1 MNVSKKDVLRMVEHM
16 SETELRI
23 VYTFMEEFR
32 IAEAER
38 SASIQ
43 HDPGDGSAHQRSN

>member
-1 MNVSKKDVLRMVEHM
+1 MDVTKKDILHLIDDL

-23 VYTFMEEFR
+23 LYTFIEEFR

-38 SASIQ
+38 SASAPENGNSVY
-43 HDPGDGSAHQRSN
+43 HDR

>member
-1 MNVSKKDVLRMVEHM
+1 MEISKQNVLQMIDGL

-23 VYTFMEEFR
+23 VYTFIEEFR

-38 SASIQ
+38 SSQQYHSDNNIITRNQ
-43 HDPGDGSAHQRSN
+43 

>member
-1 MNVSKKDVLRMVEHM
+1 MNVTKQDILHLIDDM

-23 VYTFMEEFR
+23 LYTFIEEFR

-38 SASIQ
+38 ASQ
-43 HDPGDGSAHQRSN
+43 GSAEQGMSSLQDR

>member
-1 MNVSKKDVLRMVEHM
+1 MNITKQDVLRKIDDL

-23 VYTFMEEFR
+23 VYTFIEEFR

-38 SASIQ
+38 SSQLYFDKDRIP
-43 HDPGDGSAHQRSN
+43 HE

>member
-1 MNVSKKDVLRMVEHM
+1 MNVSKQDVLRMVENM

-23 VYTFMEEFR
+23 FYTFMEEFR

-38 SASIQ
+38 SAAAQ
-43 HDPGDGSAHQRSN
+43 HVNGEHPQHQRSN

>member
-1 MNVSKKDVLRMVEHM
+1 MEITKKDVLQMVDDL

-23 VYTFMEEFR
+23 VYTFIEEFR

-38 SASIQ
+38 SSQ
-43 HDPGDGSAHQRSN
+43 DHSNQGMIARNQ

>member
-1 MNVSKKDVLRMVEHM
+1 MEITKKDVLQMVDDL

-23 VYTFMEEFR
+23 VYTFIEEFR

-38 SASIQ
+38 SSQGQSYQGMIARNQ
-43 HDPGDGSAHQRSN
+43 

>member
-1 MNVSKKDVLRMVEHM
+1 MNVTKRDILHLIDDL

-23 VYTFMEEFR
+23 LYTFIEEFR

-38 SASIQ
+38 S
-43 HDPGDGSAHQRSN
+43 SAPQERKNITVLD